1 MYSNS
6 TNDCILIDFGS
17 ACYFNKTTYPYIQSR
32 YYRSPE
38 VILGCGYS
46 PQIDIW
52 SLGCIAVEVYIYIY
66 IIFFSFFLFFF
77 SSFSFT
83 ISISSSIIIVV
94 VYY

>member
-52 SLGCIAVEVYIYIY
+52 SLGCIAVEVYIL
-66 IIFFSFFLFFF
+66 FLLFF
-77 SSFSFT
+77 
-83 ISISSSIIIVV
+83 
-94 VYY
+94 YYFYFIFYYYYYYFINSYF